1 MASTFSAG
9 NFADSGKQVLYVLFA
24 IVTFQQKNEIRNM
37 ILPIVAYG
45 HPVLRKIAP
54 AITPEYPQLDKFI
67 EDMWETMYA
76 SSGVG
81 LAAPQV
87 NKNIRFFIVDT
98 EQMFKNMDEEE
109 TKEYPD
115 APGVKGVFI
124 NARMV
129 ELEGDEWSY
138 NEGCLS
144 IPKIREDIYRSEIIT
159 LQYHDQHFEQ
169 HTQTFSGLSA
179 RVILHEYDHI
189 EGKLFIDH
197 ISPLKRK
204 LMKGKLND
212 ISKGKVS
219 VDYKMLF
226 PG

>member
-1 MASTFSAG
+1 
-9 NFADSGKQVLYVLFA
+9 
-24 IVTFQQKNEIRNM
+24 M

-45 HPVLRKIAP
+45 HPVLRKVAED
-54 AITPEYPQLDKFI
+54 ITSGYPDLPKLI
-67 EDMWETMYA
+67 EDMWETMYG

-87 NKNIRFFIVDT
+87 NRDIRLFVVDT
-98 EQMFKNMDEEE
+98 EQMFTNMEDEDRDD
-109 TKEYPD
+109 YPD

-124 NARMV
+124 NAHVV
-129 ELEGDEWSY
+129 ELDGKEWLY

-144 IPKIREDIYRSEIIT
+144 IPKIREDISRNETVTLEYMDENFEEHRS
-159 LQYHDQHFEQ
+159 
-169 HTQTFSGLSA
+169 TFNGLSA

-204 LMKGKLND
+204 LMKGKLTD
-212 ISKGKVS
+212 ISKGKIK

-226 PG
+226 PA

>member
-1 MASTFSAG
+1 
-9 NFADSGKQVLYVLFA
+9 
-24 IVTFQQKNEIRNM
+24 M

-45 HPVLRKIAP
+45 HPVLRKVAVE
-54 AITPEYPQLDKFI
+54 ITHDFPKLDKLI

-87 NKNIRFFIVDT
+87 NKDIRLFIIDT
-98 EQMFKNMDEEE
+98 EQIFKNMEDEE
-109 TKEYPD
+109 KADYPGD
-115 APGVKGVFI
+115 EGMKAVFI
-124 NARMV
+124 NAQI
-129 ELEGDEWSY
+129 ELLDGDEWPY

-144 IPKIREDIYRSEIIT
+144 IPKIREDIYRQESIT
-159 LQYHDQHFEQ
+159 LNFLDQHFET
-169 HTQTFSGLSA
+169 HSKMFTGITA
-179 RVILHEYDHI
+179 RVIQHEYDHI

-204 LMKGKLND
+204 LMKGKLTD
-212 ISKGKVS
+212 ISKGKVN